1 MRRLLVGYQAAA
13 VDMRA
18 IKERA
23 LSMAGRPK
31 NNKVYA
37 IYSGDKFLALGTL
50 DEIAAF
56 LGVKRKTI
64 QFYMQPVYKKR
75 RKDKEF
81 YVVIEVED

>member
-1 MRRLLVGYQAAA
+1 LQQLPVGYLVAA
-13 VDMRA
+13 VDIKA
-18 IKERA
+18 IKERT
-23 LSMAGRPK
+23 LNMAGRPR

-37 IYSGDKFLALGTL
+37 IYSGDTFLALGTL

-64 QFYMQPVYKKR
+64 QFYMQPIYKKR

>member
-1 MRRLLVGYQAAA
+1 MQRLPVGYLVAA

-23 LSMAGRPK
+23 LNMAGRPR

-50 DEIAAF
+50 DELAAY